1 MSNSM
6 IFNLPSI
13 ADAIR
18 NMGYK
23 GQEFINDKFSGVESA
38 TNGRGF
44 VVCPLLADEQPVM
57 DDSTE
62 ATQLRFRTC
71 WIGMDNLEES
81 QADNLCNWFNL
92 NQSFTKMY
100 RQATESS
107 YDIWLEADL
116 YVLDGMSVAAFQNRV
131 EAFIKSYE
139 YAMKCLER
147 CSYIDKN
154 AIIDRHNKAIE
165 ILDGLGEDKKEAI
178 TLYRINS
185 YLGFAGSQNNFG
197 DQFEIGKLLPKDDL
211 VAVYWYTRAS
221 ERGEPT
227 AYYSLATILLESSR
241 DNIDG
246 LILAAQYAILAAEQL
261 PEGKNKI
268 SAIET
273 RELLRSIIG
282 DENYELADAHARNFR
297 PIYKEKW
304 TLGDSPGP
312 DVTVVPG
319 SGALN

>member
-1 MSNSM
+1 MSDHM
-6 IFNLPSI
+6 QFTIPSI
-13 ADAIR
+13 GEAIR
-18 NMGYK
+18 SMGYK
-23 GQEFINDKFSGVESA
+23 GFEFIDETYSGIESA
-38 TNGRGF
+38 TNGRAF
-44 VVCPLLADEQPVM
+44 IACPLVAEGEPVM
-57 DDSTE
+57 ENTVE
-62 ATQLRFRTC
+62 AKLVRFRAC
-71 WIGMDNLEES
+71 WLNMEFLEEV
-81 QADNLCNWFNL
+81 QADHLCNWFNS
-92 NQSFTKMY
+92 NQAFSKLY
-100 RQATESS
+100 REPTETS
-107 YDIWLEADL
+107 YNLWLEADL

-131 EAFIKSYE
+131 HAFIKSYE

-147 CSYIDKN
+147 CTFIDKN

-165 ILDGLGEDKKEAI
+165 ILDGFGADKKEAI
-178 TLYRINS
+178 KLYRINS

-227 AYYSLATILLESSR
+227 AYYSLSTILLEKCQ

-246 LILAAQYAILAAEQL
+246 LILAAQYAILASEQL
-261 PEGKNKI
+261 PEGKNRI
-268 SAIET
+268 SATET
-273 RELLRSIIG
+273 REVLRSIIG
-282 DENYELADAHARNFR
+282 PENYEIAETHARNFR

-319 SGALN
+319 TGALN

>member
-1 MSNSM
+1 MTSNM
-6 IFNLPSI
+6 KFTIPAI
-13 ADAIR
+13 GEAIR
-18 NMGYK
+18 SMGYK
-23 GQEFINDKFSGVESA
+23 GFEFIDETYSGIESA
-38 TNGRGF
+38 TNGRAF
-44 VVCPLLADEQPVM
+44 IACPLVAEGEPVM
-57 DDSTE
+57 ENTVE
-62 ATQLRFRTC
+62 AKLVRFRAC
-71 WIGMDNLEES
+71 WLRMDYLDEA
-81 QADNLCNWFNL
+81 QADHLCNWFNS
-92 NQSFTKMY
+92 NQPFTKLY
-100 RQATESS
+100 REETGNS
-107 YDIWLEADL
+107 YNLWLEADL
-116 YVLDGMSVAAFQNRV
+116 YVLDGMSVGAFQNRV
-131 EAFIKSYE
+131 EAYIKSYE

-147 CSYIDKN
+147 CSFIDKN

-165 ILDGLGEDKKEAI
+165 ILDGFGEDKKEAI

-227 AYYSLATILLESSR
+227 AYYSLATILLEKSR

-246 LILAAQYAILAAEQL
+246 LILAAQYAILAADQL

-273 RELLRSIIG
+273 RGVLRSIIG

-297 PIYKEKW
+297 PIYREKW

-312 DVTVVPG
+312 DVIVAPG
-319 SGALN
+319 SGSLN

>member
-1 MSNSM
+1 MTSNM
-6 IFNLPSI
+6 KFTIPAI
-13 ADAIR
+13 GEAIR
-18 NMGYK
+18 SMGYK
-23 GQEFINDKFSGVESA
+23 GLEFMNESYSAIESA
-38 TNGRGF
+38 ANGRTF
-44 VVCPLLADEQPVM
+44 MVCPLIAEGESVMNNDDE
-57 DDSTE
+57 
-62 ATQLRFRTC
+62 AKLIRFRAC
-71 WIGMDNLEES
+71 WFSMDCLEEV
-81 QADNLCNWFNL
+81 QADHLCNWFNS
-92 NQSFTKMY
+92 NQPFTKLY
-100 RQATESS
+100 KEATDTS
-107 YDIWLEADL
+107 YNLWLEADL
-116 YVLDGMSVAAFQNRV
+116 YVLDGMSIPAFQSRV
-131 EAFIKSYE
+131 EAYIKSFE
-139 YAMKCLER
+139 YAMKCLDR

-154 AIIDRHNKAIE
+154 AIVDRHNKAIE
-165 ILDGLGEDKKEAI
+165 ILDGFGEDKKEAI

-211 VAVYWYTRAS
+211 VAVFWYTRAS

-227 AYYSLATILLESSR
+227 AYYSLATILLENSR

-246 LILAAQYAILAAEQL
+246 LILAAQYAILAADQL

-273 RELLRSIIG
+273 REVLRSIIG

-297 PIYKEKW
+297 PIYREKW
-304 TLGDSPGP
+304 TLGDSLGP